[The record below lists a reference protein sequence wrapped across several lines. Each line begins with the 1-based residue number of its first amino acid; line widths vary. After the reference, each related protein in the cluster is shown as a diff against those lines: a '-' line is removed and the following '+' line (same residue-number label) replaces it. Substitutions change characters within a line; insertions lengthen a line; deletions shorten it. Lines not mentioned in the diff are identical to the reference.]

1 MTKSQPEATTRIL
14 LTTGKM
20 EDDERVVS
28 DNDSGEV
35 MIQKTPLPNAVFV
48 RRRHTDG
55 SVSSSTQLKL
65 PHFDGTST
73 VTDVEDENAAGNNDG
88 TTRTLKIVH
97 SLVLGEDNDPFF
109 FNQDYSVAASTG
121 LTKCWDGSWTVLKL
135 LLSTLSSE
143 TGDDSSKHNGQS
155 STKLFIEA
163 CVPSSSSGAPIII
176 EMGSGSGLV
185 GLTAAYL
192 GAHVLITDVR
202 VELIFSFSSF

>member
-1 MTKSQPEATTRIL
+1 
-14 LTTGKM
+14 M

-55 SVSSSTQLKL
+55 TVSSSTQLKL

-88 TTRTLKIVH
+88 TTRTLEIVH

-143 TGDDSSKHNGQS
+143 TGDDSSKHDGQS

-163 CVPSSSSGAPIII
+163 CVPSLSPIANRDQTSSSGAPIII